1 MIWTY
6 LIGKLLTLLAWE
18 LLNELVGVGGKLLKV
33 LASILPELTKLPI
46 VVIVEATRDG
56 VSDGVPRGPH
66 ELADHLL
73 EALVLVEVGDL
84 FEHLVH

>member
-6 LIGKLLTLLAWE
+6 LVGKLLTLLAWE

-33 LASILPELTKLPI
+33 LASILPELTI
-46 VVIVEATRDG
+46 VVIVEATCDG
-56 VSDGVPRGPH
+56 VSDGVPSGPH